1 MRAHLVAVALAAVPA
16 VASAQSHASSLR
28 LSGGT
33 GFASSST
40 SYSAEGQSDALTLK
54 TRSAVAEGVYL
65 LTPFV
70 GVGATA
76 QYSKTTTSVTG
87 LEDSSDETWAA
98 GPVLALEYPLERAV
112 LRAEVGWMWG
122 SSKQTG
128 LTASIDSSGWTIAGG
143 VGFLIAPSISLDL
156 GVKYA
161 SLGTTITGVDV
172 TMETFSASV
181 GFSVYLGGA
190 GGGSS
195 AGAAAAPSGIRSTG
209 AGNPSPW

>member
-1 MRAHLVAVALAAVPA
+1 MRALLALVLAAVPLA
-16 VASAQSHASSLR
+16 ASAQAHPGSLR

-54 TRSAVAEGVYL
+54 TRSAAAEGVYL

-70 GVGATA
+70 GVGASL
-76 QYSKTTTSVTG
+76 QYTKTTASITG
-87 LEDSSDETWAA
+87 LEDSSDEAWTA
-98 GPVLALEYPLERAV
+98 GPMLALEYPLERAV
-112 LRAEVGWMWG
+112 LRAEAGWMWG
-122 SSKQTG
+122 HTSAAGSEAVK
-128 LTASIDSSGWTIAGG
+128 SSGWAIAGG
-143 VGFLIAPSISLDL
+143 VGFLLAPSLSVDL

-161 SLGTTITGVDV
+161 SMGAKFSGVDV
-172 TMETFSASV
+172 TMDTFSASV

-190 GGGSS
+190 VVHAGG
-195 AGAAAAPSGIRSTG
+195 AGADTSGTRTTG